1 MPESG
6 GAEPDLSAAPGL
18 GLGPGLRAGPTG
30 IPDRAGPTEADG
42 RWSDGRTPLSPPRP
56 PVPLEPMTVSDVLD
70 GAWAVFKARPRTV
83 FLLSAMIVVPFQVL
97 QAVLARGAV
106 GHLDADA
113 LFGTSAS
120 GGSGSGI
127 DTALLG
133 GAYLAD
139 VVHGLSLFI
148 LGGAIAHLVTSWY
161 SGRDVT
167 PADAAKAALRKL
179 HIYLGAFLLLLVPK
193 AFSCGIG
200 LPFVI
205 PLFMFT
211 APAIM
216 IENLGPIAGARRSF
230 QLAIRRYW
238 SCVWIW
244 LLAFII
250 ELVVNSMIERIPT
263 TLADLVPTID
273 QWQDVLVPA
282 FNGFA
287 ALLTAPFI
295 VSVCVLQYL
304 DLRVRSE
311 GLDLDREAARVFAD
325 A

>member
-1 MPESG
+1 
-6 GAEPDLSAAPGL
+6 
-18 GLGPGLRAGPTG
+18 
-30 IPDRAGPTEADG
+30 
-42 RWSDGRTPLSPPRP
+42 
-56 PVPLEPMTVSDVLD
+56 VPLEPMTVSDVLD
-70 GAWAVFKARPRTV
+70 GAWGVFKARPRTV

-106 GHLDADA
+106 GHLNADA
-113 LFGTSAS
+113 LLGSQPVGNS
-120 GGSGSGI
+120 GGSGL

-167 PADAAKAALRKL
+167 PGDAAKAALRKL
-179 HIYLGAFLLLLVPK
+179 HIYLGAFLLLLLPK
-193 AFSCGIG
+193 VFSCGIG

-216 IENLGPIAGARRSF
+216 IEGLGPIAGARRSF

-238 SCVWIW
+238 SCFWIW
-244 LLAFII
+244 LLAFVI
-250 ELVVNSMIERIPT
+250 ELVVNFMIERIPT
-263 TLADLVPTID
+263 TLADFIPTID

-287 ALLTAPFI
+287 TLLTAPFI

-311 GLDLDREAARVFAD
+311 GLDLDREALRVFAD